1 MRVVGTPEFLD
12 CMAVAKSDKDKA
24 TVQELI
30 ESLRDGHE
38 SAAMRATVLSLGS
51 EHHLFATR
59 PILLSSREFRITW
72 QYDERDGEEVVLC
85 YTLAEIVS

>member
-1 MRVVGTPEFLD
+1 
-12 CMAVAKSDKDKA
+12 MAVAKSDKDKA

-38 SAAMRATVLSLGS
+38 SAAMRAIVLN
-51 EHHLFATR
+51 HLFATH
-59 PILLSSREFRITW
+59 PIFLSSRQFRITW